1 MNKKCIFIDHKY
13 HSTTSS
19 TKFLVELLST
29 NFEVDILY
37 LEDFSAS
44 SFENMKTSEADL
56 YVVFQY
62 DFIASFLLSNNRKVL
77 VVPMYDGT
85 GEMAPIHWLTMQGS
99 LFLNFSEVVHKKI
112 TALGLDSIFGRY
124 YPDSTKYPQ
133 FSSKNE
139 NGDSIFFW
147 ERQPVNGLSV
157 DWLSYQ
163 LNCQAY
169 SPKKVHIHQSPDPG
183 QYLKRHSVFM
193 SDIFSGREVSTS
205 SWFSNKNDYLEK
217 LANYG
222 IYIAPRKAE
231 GIGFSFIDA
240 MACGLIVFAHDM
252 PTMNEYIQHEKNG
265 ILFDVSLPDFRKL
278 DLNQLRNQSRNSF
291 VEGRK
296 KWLLFADQMLSS
308 IQEYVSSENSTN
320 LRPMSST
327 LASQVANAF
336 FRRQDVYAALIYDQ
350 VINLK
355 GNEIWRFRSTPSKWS
370 ARLPIKLKKNPV
382 LGQILIA
389 LHSKRKKIV

>member
-1 MNKKCIFIDHKY
+1 M
-13 HSTTSS
+13 
-19 TKFLVELLST
+19 VELLST
-29 NFEVDILY
+29 IFEVNILY
-37 LEDFSAS
+37 LVDFSAS
-44 SFENMKTSEADL
+44 SFESMMASEADL

-85 GEMAPIHWLTMQGS
+85 GEMSPIHWLTMQGS

-112 TALGLDSIFGRY
+112 TTLGLDSIFGRY

-133 FSSKNE
+133 FSSKKE
-139 NGDSIFFW
+139 NDDSIFFW

-163 LNCQAY
+163 LNSQPY
-169 SPKKVHIHQSPDPG
+169 SPKRVHIHQSPDPG

-193 SDIFSGREVSTS
+193 NDIFSGRQISTS
-205 SWFSNKNDYLEK
+205 SWFSNKKDYLEK
-217 LANYG
+217 LATYG
-222 IYIAPRKAE
+222 IYVAPRKAE

-278 DLNQLRNQSRNSF
+278 DLNQLRLHSRNSF
-291 VEGRK
+291 TEGRK
-296 KWLLFADQMLSS
+296 KWLVFADQMLNSV
-308 IQEYVSSENSTN
+308 QEYVSSKTNTN
-320 LRPMSST
+320 LRSMSPA

-336 FRRQDVYAALIYDQ
+336 FRRQDIYAALIYDQ

-355 GNEIWRFRSTPSKWS
+355 GNEIWRYRSIPSKWS
-370 ARLPIKLKKNPV
+370 AKLPIKLKNNPV
-382 LGQILIA
+382 LSQILIS
-389 LHSKRKKIV
+389 LYSKRKKIV

>member
-29 NFEVDILY
+29 IFDVDILY

-44 SFENMKTSEADL
+44 SFETIKLSDADL

-62 DFIASFLLSNNRKVL
+62 DFIASFLLSNGRKVL

-124 YPDSTKYPQ
+124 YPDSKNYPQ
-133 FSSKNE
+133 FSST
-139 NGDSIFFW
+139 NGNDASIFFW
-147 ERQPVNGLSV
+147 ERQPVNGLSA

-163 LNCQAY
+163 LNSQAY
-169 SPKKVHIHQSPDPG
+169 SPKKIHIHQSPDPG
-183 QYLKRHSVFM
+183 QYPKRHSCFVNDVF
-193 SDIFSGREVSTS
+193 IGREVSTS
-205 SWFSNKNDYLEK
+205 SWFSNKTDYLDK
-217 LANYG
+217 LAGFG

-265 ILFDVSLPDFRKL
+265 ILFDDTLPDFRKL
-278 DLNQLRNQSRNSF
+278 DLTQLRRQSIESF
-291 VEGRK
+291 AEGRR
-296 KWLLFADQMLSS
+296 KWLLFSDQMLKS
-308 IQEYVSSENSTN
+308 IAEYISSETSTN
-320 LRPMSST
+320 LRPMSAA

-355 GNEIWRFRSTPSKWS
+355 GNEIWRYRSKPSKWS
-370 ARLPIKLKKNPV
+370 AKLPVILKGSPV
-382 LGQILIA
+382 LVQVLIA
-389 LHSKRKKIV
+389 LHSKRKKLI